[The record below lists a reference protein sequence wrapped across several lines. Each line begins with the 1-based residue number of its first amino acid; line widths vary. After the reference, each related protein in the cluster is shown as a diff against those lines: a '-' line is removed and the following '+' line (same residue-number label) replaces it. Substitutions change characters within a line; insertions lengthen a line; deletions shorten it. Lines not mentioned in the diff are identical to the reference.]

1 MCFYYESILINVKKI
16 KMASEGKQI
25 PFIKITFLGWCKVGK
40 TSIIN
45 KLVSK
50 TFSPIYEPTTDTNT
64 YQLKLNLKDD
74 GQKAYVNLIL
84 EDVFGLN
91 NTILNKPQ
99 DLIISSNIRKKREH
113 MSKIFREI
121 MLTSTEKRN
130 KLVKQEKKQM
140 QKTVKKQ
147 INMRDERFNDF
158 LGEGSEY
165 IDRNGFVFVCDIT
178 NLKSFDSV
186 LNIIQ
191 KMEEIEKT
199 NNLNYSKMILFN
211 KYDKVDVTK
220 FNEEIES
227 RRTII
232 EEYQNNKHRI
242 DMFRVSAL
250 TEYGLIEAFRRFL
263 YRIHQEL
270 RNISQNDG
278 IEDPDEEEIVKFKPQ
293 CIDKANSCTKSLFCG
308 KALFFCGAD
317 SDDENEDNDE

>member
-1 MCFYYESILINVKKI
+1 MS
-16 KMASEGKQI
+16 SQDKQI

-147 INMRDERFNDF
+147 IKN
-158 LGEGSEY
+158 
-165 IDRNGFVFVCDIT
+165 
-178 NLKSFDSV
+178 
-186 LNIIQ
+186 
-191 KMEEIEKT
+191 
-199 NNLNYSKMILFN
+199 
-211 KYDKVDVTK
+211 
-220 FNEEIES
+220 
-227 RRTII
+227 
-232 EEYQNNKHRI
+232 
-242 DMFRVSAL
+242 
-250 TEYGLIEAFRRFL
+250 
-263 YRIHQEL
+263 
-270 RNISQNDG
+270 
-278 IEDPDEEEIVKFKPQ
+278 
-293 CIDKANSCTKSLFCG
+293 
-308 KALFFCGAD
+308 
-317 SDDENEDNDE
+317 